1 MVNGFT
7 AQRLNRSTVRVRIT
21 LFPIDKQG
29 NMFDSTKRSIA
40 KAVSYRFF
48 GSLITAGIAY
58 FLTGKW
64 DVALGI
70 GLVDGVAKMG
80 AYFLHERVWARI
92 KWGAPKRP
100 DYEI

>member
-1 MVNGFT
+1 MES
-7 AQRLNRSTVRVRIT
+7 Q
-21 LFPIDKQG
+21 
-29 NMFDSTKRSIA
+29 KRSIA

-48 GSLITAGIAY
+48 GSLITAGIA
-58 FLTGKW
+58 FVLTGKL

-70 GLVDGVAKMG
+70 GVLDAVAKMS

-92 KWGAPKRP
+92 RWGTKRP